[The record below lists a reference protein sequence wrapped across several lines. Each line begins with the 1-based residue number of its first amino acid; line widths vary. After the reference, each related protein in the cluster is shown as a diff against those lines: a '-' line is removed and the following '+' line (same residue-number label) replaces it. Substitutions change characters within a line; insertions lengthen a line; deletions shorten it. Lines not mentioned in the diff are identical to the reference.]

1 MEAHI
6 VASVY
11 QAATASLDGLE
22 ELEQVASLPIRKKTR
37 EAWEELAG
45 RKLDQEEL
53 ELIREL
59 FLAEYL
65 RAIGRA

>member
-1 MEAHI
+1 MEAHV

-22 ELEQVASLPIRKKTR
+22 ELEQVASLPIRRKTR

-45 RKLDQEEL
+45 RKLDREEL